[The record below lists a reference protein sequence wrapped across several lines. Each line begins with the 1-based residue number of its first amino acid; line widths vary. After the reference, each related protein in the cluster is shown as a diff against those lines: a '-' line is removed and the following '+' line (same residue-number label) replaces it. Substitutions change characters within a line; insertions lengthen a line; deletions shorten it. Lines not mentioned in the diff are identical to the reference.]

1 MTERIVAKELSIL
14 NPPDIT
20 AYYVDRAH
28 CLRSRAFRSAVAR
41 FARLFVMDYRLPTA
55 KEDTVLPAN
64 ARSV

>member
-14 NPPDIT
+14 NPPDVT

-41 FARLFVMDYRLPTA
+41 FAGLFVIQSRLPTA
-55 KEDTVLPAN
+55 KDDAALPVN
-64 ARSV
+64 ARSA